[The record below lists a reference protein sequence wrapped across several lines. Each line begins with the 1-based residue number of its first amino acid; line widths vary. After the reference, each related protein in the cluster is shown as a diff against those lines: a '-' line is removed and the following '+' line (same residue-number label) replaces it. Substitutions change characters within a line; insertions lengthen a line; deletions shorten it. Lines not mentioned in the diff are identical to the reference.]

1 MSTTFED
8 GDDRYTDDRP
18 SREDRNRDARLS
30 AIYTTRQLCEQ
41 VLRQNDELEYADV
54 LEVIEILRYLGA
66 DL

>member
-8 GDDRYTDDRP
+8 GDGVYPEVTQD
-18 SREDRNRDARLS
+18 DRNRDARLS
-30 AIYTTRQLCEQ
+30 AIYTTRQLVEQ

>member
-8 GDDRYTDDRP
+8 GDGVYPEVTQD
-18 SREDRNRDARLS
+18 DRNRDARLS
-30 AIYTTRQLCEQ
+30 AIYTTRQLVEQ
-41 VLRQNDELEYADV
+41 ILRQNDELEYADV